1 MLHSKITRGK
11 RNSRL
16 MIYADFESILVTED
30 YDDLYLIYDVLLL
43 TDVFEKFRNSRFK
56 KLCPSHYLRAPTLS

>member
-11 RNSRL
+11 RNSRF
-16 MIYADFESILVTED
+16 MIYADFESILVTEY

-43 TDVFEKFRNSRFK
+43 TDQKIMSKSLFEGTSFN
-56 KLCPSHYLRAPTLS
+56 LRCNAQYDKI